1 MRLHE
6 RPDITLR
13 SFHGILTVAPQMDE
27 LFDRLERAA
36 LSEATVLIRG
46 ETGTG
51 KELVARAIHTISPRT
66 GRFEAINC
74 ATLTGEMLI
83 SELFGHVKGAFTGAY
98 RDRPGMF
105 RLADG
110 GTLFL
115 DEIAEMPLEIQA
127 RVLRVLQEQR
137 FVPLGGTDSVGVD
150 VRIVSATH
158 VALRDAVAQHRFRED
173 LMYRVRVIPLYL
185 PALCERDGD
194 IEALLWA
201 FIGELNARSGQR
213 HIEAVADDAMRALT
227 AYPWPG
233 NIRELMNSIEHAFV
247 MGDGQVLTLAS
258 LPPELLG
265 EPPRRSRSAR
275 YGRAASGTTGAPSS
289 SDAYLEPPDN
299 GEERE
304 KIKAALTRAA
314 GQKGKAADLLGM
326 SRSTLWRKMRE
337 LQL

>member
-1 MRLHE
+1 MRAHE
-6 RPDITLR
+6 PPAREPR
-13 SFHGILTVAPQMDE
+13 NFHGILTVAPQMEE
-27 LFDRLERAA
+27 LFDRIERAA

-51 KELVARAIHTISPRT
+51 KELVARAIHTISPRK
-66 GRFEAINC
+66 GRFEAMNC
-74 ATLTGEMLI
+74 ATLTSELLA

-105 RLADG
+105 RSADG

-115 DEIAEMPLEIQA
+115 DEIAEMPVDIQA

-158 VALRDAVAQHRFRED
+158 VALRDAVRERRFRED

-185 PALCERDGD
+185 PALWERDGD
-194 IEALLWA
+194 VEALTWA
-201 FIGELNARSGQR
+201 FIRELNARSRLRQ
-213 HIEAVADDAMRALT
+213 IEAIADDAYVAMT
-227 AYPWPG
+227 EYPWPG
-233 NIRELMNSIEHAFV
+233 NVRELMNALEHAFV
-247 MGDGQVLTLAS
+247 MGEGAVLRRAS

-265 EPPRRSRSAR
+265 EPPRRSRGARRPAAAITDGGPEGGFAWSPDEEEERRKISAALDEAGGQK
-275 YGRAASGTTGAPSS
+275 GRAA
-289 SDAYLEPPDN
+289 
-299 GEERE
+299 
-304 KIKAALTRAA
+304 
-314 GQKGKAADLLGM
+314 QLLGM

-337 LQL
+337 LHVFS